1 MTSYKGM
8 IFAWKRLSGA
18 VMTGRIVGEDKRF
31 LFVKSDK
38 VTSDRDYDFTI
49 VKRQVE
55 EMPHLFTFTTPDNEG
70 E

>member
-8 IFAWKRLSGA
+8 MVAQKRLSGV
-18 VMTGRIVGEDKRF
+18 VMTGRVVGENKRF

-38 VTSDRDYDFTI
+38 AMTDREHDFTI
-49 VKRQVE
+49 TKRQIAD
-55 EMPHLFTFTTPDNEG
+55 MPHLFTFTTANEG